1 MEPQLNFAVVG
12 ESGVG
17 KSALVSRFVT
27 GTFSDQQPTHSIS
40 RPVARRD
47 LSGTIIRFDFADL
60 SGRPEYRALI
70 RGMLKNA
77 DAIVL
82 CFDVSNQNS
91 FEQLDIWMDE
101 IKKYRANSSLLTL
114 AGLKTDR
121 SDRVILTDAG
131 KELAK
136 KKKCSYMEASS
147 KDGTGV
153 DEIFMTL
160 ASSLSPADK
169 DNEKGFLCC
178 FC

>member
-27 GTFSDQQPTHSIS
+27 GTFSDQQPTRSIS
-40 RPVARRD
+40 RPVTRRD
-47 LSGTIIRFDFADL
+47 LSGTIIKFDFADL

-82 CFDVSNQNS
+82 CFDVSSQYS
-91 FEQLDIWMDE
+91 FEQLDSWMDE
-101 IKKYRANSSLLTL
+101 IKKYRANNSLLTL

-121 SDRVILTDAG
+121 SDRIRTVR
-131 KELAK
+131 KEFYAAFANRVTSLSANNCK
-136 KKKCSYMEASS
+136 
-147 KDGTGV
+147 TGF
-153 DEIFMTL
+153 ITAISL
-160 ASSLSPADK
+160 LSSLLTTSS
-169 DNEKGFLCC
+169 GL
-178 FC
+178 